1 MVDSQNH
8 ARIPYER
15 VNADTG
21 EEVPWDRM
29 VKGYEQE
36 DGKFIILTEEDL
48 DVVQPKLTKT
58 IEITEFVALDEI
70 DPVLFDKPYYLE
82 LDKRH
87 HKAYPL
93 LREALRSTSKT
104 GIFKV
109 VIRKREYFSSLFVH
123 EDVLMIILVK
133 FSQKIRATNELELPP
148 SRSKEWQ
155 VAKNEMDL
163 ATRLINEMTDKWQ
176 PDDFHDEY
184 RSALIEFIERKLAG
198 AQSVDHM
205 VKVREDSDD
214 GGGPKVLDLLKL
226 PRTQFRKTAS
236 CC

>member
-1 MVDSQNH
+1 MARCIRKTSIALRLVDIPVSLTSPEWCPDIQLDMVDSQNH
-8 ARIPYER
+8 AHIPYER

-87 HKAYPL
+87 HKA
-93 LREALRSTSKT
+93 
-104 GIFKV
+104 
-109 VIRKREYFSSLFVH
+109 
-123 EDVLMIILVK
+123 
-133 FSQKIRATNELELPP
+133 LPI
-148 SRSKEWQ
+148 
-155 VAKNEMDL
+155 VAGS
-163 ATRLINEMTDKWQ
+163 
-176 PDDFHDEY
+176 P
-184 RSALIEFIERKLAG
+184 
-198 AQSVDHM
+198 
-205 VKVREDSDD
+205 
-214 GGGPKVLDLLKL
+214 P
-226 PRTQFRKTAS
+226 
-236 CC
+236 